1 MMRETV
7 EERAGEAFR
16 AEDRGPLIERQVAGD
31 ERGATVGTTDPRAY
45 LGLITSSG
53 CIPVMAGAAA

>member
-16 AEDRGPLIERQVAGD
+16 AEDRRPFIERQVAGD
-31 ERGATVGTTDPRAY
+31 ERGVWRDRQY
-45 LGLITSSG
+45 
-53 CIPVMAGAAA
+53 